1 MAALKPCVLSLTE
14 GKFYLTDGNY
24 LLASRLPRGFLER
37 LFDYTRPL
45 FLLRVIQQRTTMKR
59 GQRRTSGASWTLWRV
74 RRASAL
80 ADSTPERMCL
90 IVRAP
95 RKLPPKMK
103 KTSNRNHRLHR
114 NPRIQNHRMTWRL
127 MEMERW
133 ATLSLSLA
141 VSMSSSHFL
150 ISLPLFNV
158 LFALPCISLYKII
171 LNFCICN

>member
-80 ADSTPERMCL
+80 ADSTPERMFL

-133 ATLSLSLA
+133 ATLSLSSA